1 MNLSEWL
8 ENEDLKQTVKSLEQL
23 VPRPLHTAVI
33 FGSFLA
39 RSIDFLSLDHRSE
52 IKMKSLP
59 HYPLPSVAGQ
69 EKSLISGTIKNKL
82 VLLFSGR
89 IHYYEGYRLLETV
102 LPVIISKKL
111 GAKQIIITNSA
122 GGLNPEFTIDDIML
136 IENHLNLMG
145 DNPLFGYSYDRR
157 HDYFINLAQPYS
169 QSLLSAADLAARQI
183 GLRPK
188 HGVYAGVRGPVLE
201 TAAEA
206 NMLRII
212 GADAVGMSTV
222 AETIMANYLNLDV
235 LGISHIRNLVSGQE
249 TSFSHLEGNKKET
262 KVGKMLS
269 NLIEKVI
276 EDS

>member
-1 MNLSEWL
+1 M
-8 ENEDLKQTVKSLEQL
+8 
-23 VPRPLHTAVI
+23 
-33 FGSFLA
+33 GA
-39 RSIDFLSLDHRSE
+39 R
-52 IKMKSLP
+52 
-59 HYPLPSVAGQ
+59 
-69 EKSLISGTIKNKL
+69 
-82 VLLFSGR
+82 
-89 IHYYEGYRLLETV
+89 
-102 LPVIISKKL
+102 
-111 GAKQIIITNSA
+111 QIIITNSA
-122 GGLNPEFTIDDIML
+122 GGLNPEFTTDDIML

-169 QSLLSAADLAARQI
+169 QSLLSAADLAARKT
-183 GLRPK
+183 GVDPK

-206 NMLRII
+206 NMLRTI
-212 GADAVGMSTV
+212 GADAVVMSTV
-222 AETIMANYLNLDV
+222 AETIMANYLNLGV

-262 KVGKMLS
+262 KMGKMLS